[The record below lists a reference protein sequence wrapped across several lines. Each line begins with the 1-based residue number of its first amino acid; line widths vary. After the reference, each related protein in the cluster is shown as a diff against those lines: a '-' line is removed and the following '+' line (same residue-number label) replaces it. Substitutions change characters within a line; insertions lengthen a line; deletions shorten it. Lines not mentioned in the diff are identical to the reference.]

1 MPVKLNLVINHGQY
15 NKAQRPNITINNNA
29 FRNSPVQAPVPPP
42 PPPANPVPP
51 GVTMRRAIN
60 APKTG
65 CNSCRG

>member
-1 MPVKLNLVINHGQY
+1 MPMKLNLVINRGQY
-15 NKAQRPNITINNNA
+15 NQAQLPNLKINNGVP
-29 FRNSPVQAPVPPP
+29 RNSVAQAPPPP

>member
-1 MPVKLNLVINHGQY
+1 MKLNLVINRGQY
-15 NKAQRPNITINNNA
+15 NQVQRPNININNGVP
-29 FRNSPVQAPVPPP
+29 RNSVAQAPPPP

-51 GVTMRRAIN
+51 GISMRRAIN

>member
-1 MPVKLNLVINHGQY
+1 MKLNLVINRGQY
-15 NKAQRPNITINNNA
+15 NQAQLPNLKINNGVP
-29 FRNSPVQAPVPPP
+29 RNSVAQA